1 MLLILDAAYP
11 REGTVTSVTMSFAML
26 LILDAAYPREGTVT
40 RFEGD
45 RLIECGCSLSP
56 RGDGYYRGMVKQS
69 AEIT

>member
-1 MLLILDAAYP
+1 MVIMFSLLSKL
-11 REGTVTSVTMSFAML
+11 S
-26 LILDAAYPREGTVT
+26 DAAYPREGTVT